1 MYRIQAHNI
10 KTGRIEVIIV
20 NCMYERMQR
29 IAALNANPDY
39 GLVTFEHNP
48 RGSFYY

>member
-10 KTGRIEVIIV
+10 KLGRIQVYIV
-20 NCMYERMQR
+20 DTMTERDQR
-29 IAALNANPDY
+29 MKSLRDNPDY
-39 GLVTFEHNP
+39 GLITFEHNP

>member
-10 KTGRIEVIIV
+10 VLDRVTVYIV
-20 NCMYERMQR
+20 NSMEARDNMLKSLR
-29 IAALNANPDY
+29 NNPDY
-39 GLVTFEHNP
+39 GLVTFEYNP